1 MEKVYEMTYNNFE
14 IEITKYSRIVV
25 GEKSSPLKNTVFTTW
40 ESNLE
45 KQFAQSFMHRLWYI
59 HSGYA
64 YLQTTFGEFQLKEK
78 HVYFIPGNT
87 IISSHCDES
96 MDQSY
101 IHFTINNMVI
111 EFDSIDFKYELPD
124 LYDYENFF
132 IEFEQ
137 LYKSNKLSD
146 VLMQK
151 SHVYHIL
158 SKLVLFQNYE
168 LYTKNHANA
177 SLQLQ
182 EVLKY
187 IHNNLDK
194 DIFCSDLAKIVNF
207 NKSYFINLFSKCFKV
222 TPKKYIIN
230 KKINYAQ
237 SLLLNTNNSIKTIAC
252 KCGYYN
258 QLHFSKLFKSKTGMS
273 PKAYRIKNKKYL

>member
-1 MEKVYEMTYNNFE
+1 MKSTYNNFE
-14 IEITKYSRIVV
+14 IVITEYSRRVV
-25 GEKSSPLKNTVFTTW
+25 GQKSSPLKNILFTTW

-45 KQFAQSFMHRLWYI
+45 KQFSKSSMHRLWYI
-59 HSGYA
+59 HNGSA
-64 YLQTTFGEFQLKEK
+64 FLQTTFGEFELKEK

-101 IHFTINNMVI
+101 IHFTINNVI
-111 EFDSIDFKYELPD
+111 IDFDSINFTYELPD
-124 LYDYENFF
+124 LYNYENIF

-137 LYKSNKLSD
+137 LYKFNKLSD
-146 VLMQK
+146 ILVQK
-151 SHVYHIL
+151 SHIYNIL
-158 SKLVLFQNYE
+158 SKILIFQNDE
-168 LYTKNHANA
+168 LCTKNYEND
-177 SLQLQ
+177 SLRLQ

-194 DIFCSDLAKIVNF
+194 DISCSELANIVNF
-207 NKSYFINLFSKCFKV
+207 NKSYFIDLFSKCFKV
-222 TPKKYIIN
+222 TPKQYLIN

-237 SLLLNTNNSIKTIAC
+237 SLLLNTNNSIKTIAYI
-252 KCGYYN
+252 CGYYN